1 MAVTK
6 QATLRTHE
14 RRLME
19 SESRWLQQALFAL
32 SKAEDDRDKLDEA
45 VSDTLPPLKV
55 RIEGESFDIAAVR
68 MAMSEAVYERSENL
82 RSVLKQRSAVM
93 R

>member
-1 MAVTK
+1 MAVAK
-6 QATLRTHE
+6 AATLGTHE

-32 SKAEDDRDKLDEA
+32 SKAEDDRGKLEDA
-45 VSDTLPPLKV
+45 LSGALPPLKV
-55 RIEGESFDIAAVR
+55 KIKGKAFDIEAVR
-68 MAMSEAVYERSENL
+68 TAMADAVYERSEDL
-82 RSVLKQRSAVM
+82 RAALKNGSAVV